1 MQQTLPPATVGRLPR
16 YLRFL
21 ETAECSTVSSEDIAA
36 GSGVNAAQVR
46 KDLSYLGNNGTR
58 GVGYQTQTLI
68 RLLRR
73 VLGLS
78 SLMKIAIVGTGNLG
92 SALAGYSGFVNRGF
106 QIVAA
111 YDVSGGKIGRSI
123 GGLEIRPID
132 RLESDIKEMGVD
144 IVAIVTPAEASQEV
158 ADMAVRAGVRAL
170 LNFAP
175 VSLHVEKGVTV
186 RQVDLATE
194 FQILSYHLANR
205 I

>member
-1 MQQTLPPATVGRLPR
+1 
-16 YLRFL
+16 
-21 ETAECSTVSSEDIAA
+21 
-36 GSGVNAAQVR
+36 
-46 KDLSYLGNNGTR
+46 
-58 GVGYQTQTLI
+58 
-68 RLLRR
+68 
-73 VLGLS
+73 
-78 SLMKIAIVGTGNLG
+78 MKIAIVGTGNLG

-106 QIVAA
+106 QIVSA

-132 RLESDIKEMGVD
+132 RLELDIKEMGVD

-175 VSLHVEKGVTV
+175 VSLHVERGVTV

-205 I
+205 GEAGPLGNKPGSYWPNSTNHGQPAAVSRRHTYRNKSTDIARSPRPVFQALDSHALSLQLLFHPPAK

>member
-132 RLESDIKEMGVD
+132 RLELDIKEMGVD

-205 I
+205 G